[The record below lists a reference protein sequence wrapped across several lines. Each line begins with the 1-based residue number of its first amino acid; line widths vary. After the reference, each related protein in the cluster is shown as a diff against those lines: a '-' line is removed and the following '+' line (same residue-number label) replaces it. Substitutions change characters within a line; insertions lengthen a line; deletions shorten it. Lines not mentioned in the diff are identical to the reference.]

1 MVQEIRFL
9 LNEKELHTAESSGIA
24 VLDYLR
30 INQQLTG
37 TKEGCREGDCGACTV
52 LVGELIN
59 NRVFYKSANSC
70 LMPLEELHGKHLVTI
85 EGLNM
90 DNLSPIQQAVVDKGA
105 TQCGFC
111 TPGIIVSLTGYAME
125 CASHLTKDGFKKM
138 LGGHLCRCT
147 GYRSLKQSFG
157 MIKEHIDTATGVK
170 TLVEKG
176 IIPDYFKDIPIR
188 LNSISGKQYK
198 KAASTPGFFISGG
211 TDLYVQKGDILPD
224 SLISLLNA
232 HSEMKHIV
240 CENGL
245 LRIGA
250 LTTFEAFSNHP
261 EVMKAIPGIQE
272 YISLVASTQIRN
284 RATVGGNI
292 VNASP
297 IADVTI
303 LLLAM
308 ESTLILKQG
317 SDTRSLPISSFYKGY
332 KKLDKAPSEILSEI
346 VFPVPAPGTKINW
359 EKVSKRKYLDV
370 ASINSAIKVRED
382 GGVIR
387 DIHITMGGVAEI
399 PLFLKNTCDYLRGK
413 EITKNTIEGA
423 FPILQHEISP
433 ISDIRGSSCYK
444 RLLAR
449 QLIIAHFTK
458 LFPGTIKVKDFYE
471 SH

>member
-1 MVQEIRFL
+1 
-9 LNEKELHTAESSGIA
+9 
-24 VLDYLR
+24 
-30 INQQLTG
+30 
-37 TKEGCREGDCGACTV
+37 
-52 LVGELIN
+52 
-59 NRVFYKSANSC
+59 
-70 LMPLEELHGKHLVTI
+70 
-85 EGLNM
+85 M
-90 DNLSPIQQAVVDKGA
+90 DNLSPIQQAIVDKGA

-111 TPGIIVSLTGYAME
+111 TPGIVVSLTGYAME
-125 CASHLTKDGFKKM
+125 CSNSLTKQGYKKT
-138 LGGHLCRCT
+138 LGGHFCRCT
-147 GYRSLKQSFG
+147 GYRSLKQGFSV
-157 MIKEHIDTATGVK
+157 IKEHIDGKTGVK
-170 TLVEKG
+170 TLVEEG
-176 IIPDYFKDIPIR
+176 MIPEYFLHIPKR
-188 LNSISGKQYK
+188 LMRITESPPENTET
-198 KAASTPGFFISGG
+198 TPEFFIAGG

-224 SLISLLNA
+224 SLISLLNV
-232 HSEMKHIV
+232 HPEMKHIA
-240 CENGL
+240 CETGL

-317 SDTRSLPISSFYKGY
+317 GNTRSLPISSFYKGY
-332 KKLDKAPSEILSEI
+332 KQLDKAPSEILAEI
-346 VFPVPAPGTKINW
+346 VFPVPSAGTKINW

-370 ASINSAIKVRED
+370 ASVNSAIKVRED
-382 GGVIR
+382 GGIIR
-387 DIHITMGGVAEI
+387 DIHITMGGVAAI

-413 EITKNTIEGA
+413 QITKNTIEGA

-449 QLIIAHFTK
+449 QLLIAHFTK
-458 LFPGTIKVKDFYE
+458 LFPQSVKVKDFYE
-471 SH
+471 PN